1 MAYDPAIY
9 EAARRNLLANF
20 SQQAAMNA
28 YERYLAQTRGMR
40 PIEAAREQAFGP
52 TATGGLGEVPKLTSS
67 YARRGLYGR
76 GVRSGLYNQ
85 ALNEYARQRQR
96 QLGYAQQDL
105 EQLLRG
111 YDLRAAGAQSEYERG
126 LADIEREKA
135 RQIREDAQAL
145 LNFR

>member
-9 EAARRNLLANF
+9 EATRRNLLAAF

-28 YERYLAQTRGMR
+28 YERFLAQSRAER
-40 PIEAAREQAFGP
+40 PIQMARERAFGP

-67 YARRGLYGR
+67 YARRGLYGQ
-76 GVRSGLYNQ
+76 GVRSGVYNQ

-96 QLGYAQQDL
+96 DLGFAQQDL
-105 EQLLRG
+105 EQMLRG
-111 YDLRAAGAQSEYERG
+111 YDLRQTGFQSEYERG
-126 LADIEREKA
+126 LADLEREKA

-145 LNFR
+145 LNLR

>member
-1 MAYDPAIY
+1 MAFDPAIY

-28 YERYLAQTRGMR
+28 YQRFLAQTRAER
-40 PIEAAREQAFGP
+40 PIQMARERAFGT

-76 GVRSGLYNQ
+76 GIRSGAYSQ

-96 QLGYAQQDL
+96 DLGFAQQDL
-105 EQLLRG
+105 EEMLRG
-111 YDLRAAGAQSEYERG
+111 YDLRQTGLRSEYERG
-126 LADIEREKA
+126 LADIERDKA